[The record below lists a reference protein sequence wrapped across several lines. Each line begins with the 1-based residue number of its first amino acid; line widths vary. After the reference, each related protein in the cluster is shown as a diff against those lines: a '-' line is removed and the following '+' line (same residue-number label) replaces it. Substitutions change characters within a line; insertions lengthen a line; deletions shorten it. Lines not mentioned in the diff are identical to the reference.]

1 MNIIK
6 AIDEHIEIMT
16 GLKKIEAK
24 ISTLGNKL
32 SETLKK
38 GNKVLIMGN
47 GGSAADSQHI
57 AAEIVGRYKK
67 ERRGLPAIALST
79 DTSIITAL
87 GNDYSYDYIF
97 KRQIEAL
104 AVKGDLVIGLST
116 SGNSKNV
123 IEAISEAKKIGCYT
137 VGLLGKD
144 GGKLKELVDFEITIE
159 VNNTPRV
166 QEAHTFIYH
175 TICEILDEAY

>member
-1 MNIIK
+1 MDIIK
-6 AIDEHIEIMT
+6 AIEEHIEIMDN
-16 GLKKIEAK
+16 LKKSSGK
-24 ISTLGNKL
+24 IQALGDILVK
-32 SETLKK
+32 TLKN

-67 ERRGLPAIALST
+67 ERKGLPAIALST

-97 KRQIEAL
+97 KRQVEAL

-123 IEAISEAKKIGCYT
+123 IEAINEAKKIGCYT

-144 GGKLKELVDFEITIE
+144 GGKLKSLVDFEITIE
-159 VNNTPRV
+159 TNDTPRV

>member
-1 MNIIK
+1 M
-6 AIDEHIEIMT
+6 
-16 GLKKIEAK
+16 
-24 ISTLGNKL
+24 
-32 SETLKK
+32 
-38 GNKVLIMGN
+38 
-47 GGSAADSQHI
+47 
-57 AAEIVGRYKK
+57 
-67 ERRGLPAIALST
+67 
-79 DTSIITAL
+79 

-97 KRQIEAL
+97 KRQVEAL

-123 IEAISEAKKIGCYT
+123 IEAINEAKKIGCYT

-144 GGKLKELVDFEITIE
+144 GGKLKSLVDFEITIE
-159 VNNTPRV
+159 TNDTPRV

>member
-1 MNIIK
+1 MNILK
-6 AIDEHIEIMT
+6 AIDEHIAIMEE
-16 GLKKIEAK
+16 LKKRENEIKRFGE
-24 ISTLGNKL
+24 ILV
-32 SETLKK
+32 ETLKK

-67 ERRGLPAIALST
+67 ERKGLPAIALST
-79 DTSIITAL
+79 DTSIITAV
-87 GNDYSYDYIF
+87 GNDYSYDFIF

-104 AVKGDLVIGLST
+104 AVKGDLVIGIST

-123 IEAISEAKKIGCYT
+123 IEAIKEAQKNGCFT
-137 VGLLGKD
+137 IGLLGKD
-144 GGKLKELVDFEITIE
+144 GGLLKSLVDFDITIST
-159 VNNTPRV
+159 NNTPRV
-166 QEAHTFIYH
+166 QETHTFIYH